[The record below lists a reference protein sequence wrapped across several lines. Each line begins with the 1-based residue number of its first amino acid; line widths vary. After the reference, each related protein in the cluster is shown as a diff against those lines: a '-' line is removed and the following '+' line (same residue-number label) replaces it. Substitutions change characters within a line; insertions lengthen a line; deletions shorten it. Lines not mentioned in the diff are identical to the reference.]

1 MKQPTKA
8 IICAAGLGTRFL
20 PQTKSVPKEMLPII
34 DKPVIQLIVEK
45 AVSAGVTD
53 IIIVTREGKTV
64 IEDHFDHNRTLENT
78 LIKDGKIALAD
89 EIKAVADMA
98 NFIFIR
104 QKGDLYGS
112 AIPVLNAMNLLEKD
126 EPFFVFFPDD
136 YFRSD
141 VAWPVQLKEAYNKTG
156 KSVISLVKVDKKDA
170 DKYGMVEI
178 NSEVDGKVFKL
189 DGLLEKPGEANAP
202 SEYASVGSYLLMP
215 EILPILE
222 KKTPGKNGEIFL
234 ADAINVLAHT
244 DTVYGCSIDGVWHD
258 TGDKLKYLET
268 LVDEALHDVRFS
280 ENFKKY
286 LQKMLNNAE

>member
-20 PQTKSVPKEMLPII
+20 PQTKSIPKEMLPII
-34 DKPVIQLIVEK
+34 DKPVIQVIVEK
-45 AVSAGVTD
+45 AVAAGVTD

-64 IEDHFDHNRTLENT
+64 IEDHFDHNHALEST
-78 LIKDGKIALAD
+78 LIKDGKDALAD
-89 EIKAVADMA
+89 QIKAVADMA

-112 AIPVLNAMNLLEKD
+112 AIPVLSAMNLLEKD

-141 VAWPVQLKEAYNKTG
+141 TAWPIQLKEAYNQTG

-170 DKYGMVEI
+170 DKYGMAVIE
-178 NSEVDGKVFKL
+178 NEVNEKTFRLG
-189 DGLLEKPGEANAP
+189 GLLEKPGEANAP

-215 EILPILE
+215 EILPIIE
-222 KKTPGKNGEIFL
+222 QKNPGKNGEIFL
-234 ADAINVLAHT
+234 ADAINLLAKSGE
-244 DTVYGCSIDGVWHD
+244 VYGRLIDGVWHD
-258 TGDKLKYLET
+258 TGDKLKYIEA
-268 LVDEALHDVRFS
+268 LVDEALHDSRFAD
-280 ENFKKY
+280 NFETY
-286 LQKMLNNAE
+286 LRNILK

>member
-8 IICAAGLGTRFL
+8 IICAAGYGTRFL
-20 PQTKSVPKEMLPII
+20 PLTKSVPKEMLPII
-34 DKPVIQLIVEK
+34 DKPVIQIIIEK
-45 AVSAGVTD
+45 AISAGVTD
-53 IIIVTREGKTV
+53 FIIVTREGKTI
-64 IEDHFDHNRTLENT
+64 IEDHFDHNRALENT
-78 LIKDGKIALAD
+78 LEKDGKTEML
-89 EIKAVADMA
+89 EQIKSVADMA

-178 NSEVDGKVFKL
+178 NNTIDDRTFRLG
-189 DGLLEKPGEANAP
+189 GLLEKPGEANAP

-215 EILPILE
+215 EILPIIE

-234 ADAINVLAHT
+234 ADAINVLAHS
-244 DTVYGCSIDGVWHD
+244 DELYGCSIDGVWHD
-258 TGDKLKYLET
+258 TGDKQKYLET
-268 LVDEALHDVRFS
+268 LVDEALHDPRFS
-280 ENFKKY
+280 ESFEKY
-286 LQKMLNNAE
+286 LRKILK